1 MAISATA
8 AVRAWTVPDET
19 LHYEVRFKWGFINAN
34 AGIAELK
41 TVTDPASRTFTAT
54 LTGKSVDLMGHYYE
68 AGDTIRGTLMADK
81 VQSSASCLSLHFCLH
96 RCCACCWAHTPNPL
110 SERG

>member
-41 TVTDPASRTFTAT
+41 TVTDPA
-54 LTGKSVDLMGHYYE
+54 
-68 AGDTIRGTLMADK
+68 
-81 VQSSASCLSLHFCLH
+81 
-96 RCCACCWAHTPNPL
+96 
-110 SERG
+110 